1 MQKIILF
8 SPDGTIVARGL
19 CGTQIE
25 QKLAEVLGEK
35 Q

>member
-8 SPDGTIVARGL
+8 SPDGTIVGRGL
-19 CGTQIE
+19 RGTQIE